1 MWKIKLQNKIMDTK
15 ISIIVAV
22 AQNGIIGTGGTMPW
36 HITEDF
42 RHFKA
47 VTLGHTVIMGRKT
60 YDSIGRPLPQRRNI
74 VITRN
79 PNLSIEGCEM
89 AASLEAAIEMCKGE
103 EEVFV
108 IGGGEIYRQAM
119 PLASKLYLTHVGV
132 SVEGDTR
139 FPHIDHNVWH
149 EVGREEFERGKEF
162 EHPFAFVD
170 YER

>member
-1 MWKIKLQNKIMDTK
+1 MKTK
-15 ISIIVAV
+15 ISLIVAV
-22 AQNGIIGTGGTMPW
+22 AENGIIGTGGTMPW

-47 VTLGHTVIMGRKT
+47 VTLGHSVVMGRKT
-60 YDSIGRPLPQRRNI
+60 YESIGRPLPRRRNI

-79 PNLSIEGCEM
+79 SNLCIEGCEM
-89 AASLEAAIEMCKGE
+89 ATSLEGALTMCEGE

-119 PLASKLYLTHVGV
+119 PLAHKLYITHVGV
-132 SVEGDTR
+132 RAEGDTR
-139 FPHIDHNVWH
+139 FPDIDPTVWH
-149 EVGREEFERGKEF
+149 EVRREEFERGSEF
-162 EHPFAFVD
+162 PHPFSFVD

>member
-1 MWKIKLQNKIMDTK
+1 MKPT
-15 ISIIVAV
+15 ISLIVAV

-47 VTLGHTVIMGRKT
+47 ITTGHSVVMGRKT
-60 YDSIGRPLPQRRNI
+60 YDSIGRPLPNRRNI

-79 PNLSIEGCEM
+79 TQLSIEGCEM
-89 AASLEAAIEMCKGE
+89 ASSLEGALAMCEGE
-103 EEVFV
+103 EEVFI

-119 PLASKLYLTHVGV
+119 PLARKLHITHVGV
-132 SVEGDTR
+132 EVEGDTR
-139 FPHIDHNVWH
+139 FPEIGPEWR

-162 EHPFAFVD
+162 EHPFSFVD

>member
-1 MWKIKLQNKIMDTK
+1 MNTK

-22 AQNGIIGTGGTMPW
+22 AENGVIGTGGTMPW
-36 HITEDF
+36 HISEDF

-47 VTLGHTVIMGRKT
+47 VTLGHSVVMGRKT
-60 YDSIGRPLPQRRNI
+60 YESIGRPLPRRRNI

-79 PNLSIEGCEM
+79 PELRIEGCEK
-89 AASLEAAIEMCKGE
+89 APSLEGALAMCEGE

-119 PLASKLYLTHVGV
+119 PLAHKLYITHVGV

-139 FPHIDHNVWH
+139 FPAIDPAVWQ
-149 EVGREEFERGKEF
+149 EVSREEFECGAEF
-162 EHPFAFVD
+162 AHPFAFVD
-170 YER
+170 YERR